1 MSSNRLAPRW
11 SIPGIGRLR
20 PRYDAV
26 RIVSSATV
34 GSLKTRLPIADL
46 KKASHKFDVVRYRGK
61 YPGLRSE
68 IRVTGTDDLS
78 PWQILAKHEQALG
91 SYRIVQ
97 VEIAFDIR
105 PRARAN
111 TNSSLGESAA
121 GNARKK
127 LFALVGLLAKPRH
140 YREYLISAHEPEQ
153 DPKPG
158 YMAEPTFYFEDRKS
172 SVALKC
178 YCRYSKL
185 KGGGFGEPCVHL
197 EWTLKY
203 KTAINR
209 YLAGNQTNDFKL
221 KDLLKADLG
230 KFAETNLRLEKV
242 DHLALGELIRGAI
255 VGKKSMPVL
264 TPVKAKTVRQQFQ
277 DPAYR
282 FRRSAYL
289 VLRNFAYG
297 EEKRFGD
304 WQQALMVCQS
314 SPAQIRGYLRS
325 PKSKT
330 QKRGRPKQRT
340 RRRSI
345 SNYRINAFKRIHLKP
360 V

>member
-1 MSSNRLAPRW
+1 MRSNCLTPRW
-11 SIPGIGRLR
+11 SIPGIGVLR

-26 RIVSSATV
+26 RIASSATV
-34 GSLKTRLPIADL
+34 GTLKKWLPIADL
-46 KKASHKFDVVRYRGK
+46 KKASHRFDVVRYRGK

-111 TNSSLGESAA
+111 TNGSLGESAD

-140 YREYLISAHEPEQ
+140 YREYLISVHKPEL

-158 YMAEPTFYFEDRKS
+158 QMAEPTFYFEDRKS

-185 KGGGFGEPCVHL
+185 KGGDFGGPCVRL

-203 KTAINR
+203 KAAINR
-209 YLAGNQTNDFKL
+209 YLAGNQINDFKL
-221 KDLLKADLG
+221 KDLLKADLN

-242 DHLALGELIRGAI
+242 DHLALGELIRGAS

-264 TPVKAKTVRQQFQ
+264 PPVKAKTVRQQFQ
-277 DPAYR
+277 DPAYWS
-282 FRRSAYL
+282 RRAVDR
-289 VLRNFAYG
+289 VL
-297 EEKRFGD
+297 
-304 WQQALMVCQS
+304 L
-314 SPAQIRGYLRS
+314 L
-325 PKSKT
+325 
-330 QKRGRPKQRT
+330 
-340 RRRSI
+340 RRSI
-345 SNYRINAFKRIHLKP
+345 CLGLCQADVLLGG
-360 V
+360 